1 MPQVGMYHP
10 TEAFVHVPYDG
21 FTISGSKG
29 IPTIRSL
36 SSCLSSPTLL
46 FNVHYNSYSIFILW
60 HFMIDCADSTVCFWI
75 YFKGTIG

>member
-46 FNVHYNSYSIFILW
+46 FTVHYNSYSIFILLY
-60 HFMIDCADSTVCFWI
+60 FMIHGSNGAVYFWI
-75 YFKGTIG
+75 DFK